1 MKPLSY
7 YRLKSFID
15 CGEVKTKSR
24 KEMDTKNDDGLMS
37 ASVSKRFQSKL
48 DKFKHCSDWN
58 GMITMLKRYALKY
71 PNEYYIFQQLAQ
83 TYYINCIGQFQL
95 ACQYAEKA
103 FNMEPDDDL
112 NIYTYACS
120 LYYVGRLDESF
131 DLFSRIT
138 SKDVN
143 AIAYGEHGEGILYA
157 KALIND
163 SIYMMGVICQDRH
176 QYKEAKELFI
186 KHLVNRRRGQYSDF
200 TKEQVLNHILRIT
213 KKRTI

>member
-1 MKPLSY
+1 MVT
-7 YRLKSFID
+7 D
-15 CGEVKTKSR
+15 V
-24 KEMDTKNDDGLMS
+24 NDGIMPS
-37 ASVSKRFQSKL
+37 NVGKRFQSKL
-48 DKFKHCSDWN
+48 DMLKHKSDWN
-58 GMITMLKRYALKY
+58 GIITMLKRYASNY

-83 TYYINCIGQFQL
+83 TYYIKCIGQFQL
-95 ACQYAEKA
+95 ACQCAEKA

-131 DLFSRIT
+131 DLFSKIT
-138 SKDVN
+138 SKDVD
-143 AIAYGEHGEGILYA
+143 AIAYGEHGEGLLYA
-157 KALIND
+157 KSLIND
-163 SIYMMGVICQDRH
+163 SIYMMGVICQDKL
-176 QYKEAKELFI
+176 QYKEAKELFM